1 MGDRRVWQ
9 YTQHRCRRDRRHPAA
24 AQAASWSR
32 PTIAPTSLDTREFES
47 HYRVPFVPFLFPVS
61 CLAFLPF
68 PPTPRDYNDAMASQD
83 APANA
88 KRLLKALIDRG
99 NPVAPE
105 GRISRV
111 AADTGLN
118 EGEIRP
124 AIKYAKAQGWLEDA
138 KFGHT
143 RGWLSITPSG
153 KAAAES

>member
-1 MGDRRVWQ
+1 
-9 YTQHRCRRDRRHPAA
+9 
-24 AQAASWSR
+24 
-32 PTIAPTSLDTREFES
+32 
-47 HYRVPFVPFLFPVS
+47 
-61 CLAFLPF
+61 
-68 PPTPRDYNDAMASQD
+68 MASQD

-105 GRISRV
+105 GRISQV

-118 EGEIRP
+118 EGP
-124 AIKYAKAQGWLEDA
+124 AIKYAKAQGWLEDS

-153 KAAAES
+153 KAAAKS

>member
-1 MGDRRVWQ
+1 
-9 YTQHRCRRDRRHPAA
+9 
-24 AQAASWSR
+24 
-32 PTIAPTSLDTREFES
+32 
-47 HYRVPFVPFLFPVS
+47 
-61 CLAFLPF
+61 
-68 PPTPRDYNDAMASQD
+68 MASQN

-105 GRISRV
+105 GRISQV

-143 RGWLSITPSG
+143 RGWLSITPGG
-153 KAAAES
+153 KAAAKS

>member
-1 MGDRRVWQ
+1 
-9 YTQHRCRRDRRHPAA
+9 
-24 AQAASWSR
+24 
-32 PTIAPTSLDTREFES
+32 
-47 HYRVPFVPFLFPVS
+47 
-61 CLAFLPF
+61 
-68 PPTPRDYNDAMASQD
+68 MARQNT
-83 APANA
+83 AANA

-105 GRISRV
+105 NRITQV

-124 AIKYAKAQGWLEDA
+124 AIKYAKAQGWLENA

-143 RGWLSITPSG
+143 RGWLSLTPAG